1 MQTSPY
7 FFYLYLS
14 PKNIVISN
22 LLELLVNFIIILDD
36 PRNVQLPEKSL
47 DKLAWRDWLHN
58 VVTQF
63 LREFVFDVEESDE
76 LIEQVNHLDGN
87 QRECYLYRIC
97 CQRYQEDHGDR
108 GKY

>member
-47 DKLAWRDWLHN
+47 DKLARRDWLHN

-97 CQRYQEDHGDR
+97 CQRYQEDHGVR